1 MEKQNNDSQDTRI
14 LDDRTDGGRMI
25 IAIYNQ
31 ESDIEK
37 LIDMRE
43 VACFISR
50 PRQSTGEDTDD
61 IIVEIHLKSG
71 TIICAGYDDKISKA
85 ITEWE
90 EYVLHSYNYEMN
102 RR

>member
-1 MEKQNNDSQDTRI
+1 
-14 LDDRTDGGRMI
+14 MI

-50 PRQSTGEDTDD
+50 PRQSNGEDTDD